1 MLQVLWMI
9 GLCDAVLRGLRCPQR
24 SMNNDRVVRRKERW
38 HVANIGGAGNAA
50 PARKATRKHEVPT
63 AAPDPVKK
71 VDLGDLPDQ
80 LGFLV
85 RRVQLW
91 VFREFTRKLAR
102 LDVTLAQ
109 YSVLTVV
116 DANPGINQLAVA
128 SALAIERAGLGRL
141 IERLEARNLL
151 RRLPSTLDRRS
162 YVLHLTT
169 EGRKALVRM
178 RAIVYENEKRLA
190 EKFRPGDAQDLQRVL
205 SAFRDD

>member
-1 MLQVLWMI
+1 
-9 GLCDAVLRGLRCPQR
+9 
-24 SMNNDRVVRRKERW
+24 
-38 HVANIGGAGNAA
+38 
-50 PARKATRKHEVPT
+50 
-63 AAPDPVKK
+63 
-71 VDLGDLPDQ
+71 
-80 LGFLV
+80 
-85 RRVQLW
+85 
-91 VFREFTRKLAR
+91 
-102 LDVTLAQ
+102 
-109 YSVLTVV
+109 VV

>member
-1 MLQVLWMI
+1 
-9 GLCDAVLRGLRCPQR
+9 
-24 SMNNDRVVRRKERW
+24 MNKHRVVRRTERRD
-38 HVANIGGAGNAA
+38 VANIAGTSKAE
-50 PARKATRKHEVPT
+50 PARKAVRRLEASTT
-63 AAPDPVKK
+63 APDLVKE

-80 LGFLV
+80 IGFLV

-91 VFREFTRKLAR
+91 VFREFTRTLAR

-151 RRLPSTLDRRS
+151 RRLPSTVDRRS
-162 YVLHLTT
+162 YALHPTP
-169 EGRKALVRM
+169 EGRKALARM

-190 EKFRPGDAQDLQRVL
+190 EKFKPSDAKDLKRVL
-205 SAFRDD
+205 SSFRDD

>member
-1 MLQVLWMI
+1 M
-9 GLCDAVLRGLRCPQR
+9 
-24 SMNNDRVVRRKERW
+24 
-38 HVANIGGAGNAA
+38 ANTAGISKTA
-50 PARKATRKHEVPT
+50 PARKATRKHDASA
-63 AAPDPVKK
+63 AAPATEKE

-116 DANPGINQLAVA
+116 GANPGINQLAVA

-151 RRLPSTLDRRS
+151 ERFPSTLDRRS
-162 YVLHLTT
+162 YVLHLTS
-169 EGRKALVRM
+169 EGRKALARM
-178 RAIVYENEKRLA
+178 RAIVYESEKRLA
-190 EKFRPGDAQDLQRVL
+190 EKFMPGDAEDLRRAL
-205 SAFRDD
+205 SAFRDE

>member
-1 MLQVLWMI
+1 
-9 GLCDAVLRGLRCPQR
+9 
-24 SMNNDRVVRRKERW
+24 
-38 HVANIGGAGNAA
+38 VANIAGTSKAA
-50 PARKATRKHEVPT
+50 PAGKAARKHEAS
-63 AAPDPVKK
+63 AAASEPIKEE

-141 IERLEARNLL
+141 IERLEGRNLL
-151 RRLPSTLDRRS
+151 KRLPSTLDRRS
-162 YVLHLTT
+162 YVLHLTS
-169 EGRKALVRM
+169 EGRQALARM

-190 EKFRPGDAQDLQRVL
+190 EKFRPGDAQNLRRAL
-205 SAFRDD
+205 STFRDD